1 MADIIYVVED
11 EWNGGDLRAFWKK
24 EDAIQ
29 YVGELY
35 CNTHFADGYQSIME
49 AFNNHNTEEFKID
62 LDAIE
67 EDLTTLFKYG
77 YIDSVAYIRTL
88 ELT

>member
-1 MADIIYVVED
+1 MSDIIYVVED

-35 CNTHFADGYQSIME
+35 CNTHFADGYQSVME
-49 AFNNHNTEEFKID
+49 AFNNHNAEEFKIA

-67 EDLTTLFKYG
+67 EDLTTLFKDG
-77 YIDSVAYIRTL
+77 YIDCVAYIRIL